1 MAMYVARSPYRT
13 GFTRPKFKI
22 GFPKI
27 SAIFKRGFSEKRID
41 RTRNFNARV
50 AVGQNMVLAPV
61 MVGAASGVAMKNTKT
76 FAQIVEQFRE
86 KTINYEVGP
95 NTVIVGLMM
104 MGLLLSMLYLLHFN
118 QIATKGY
125 DINRLDASHSQLL
138 SQWDVRN
145 MQLAQIKSL
154 NYILGSGRLD
164 GMRSPDKVQY
174 VNGGMTAVA
183 SLN

>member
-1 MAMYVARSPYRT
+1 MYVARSPYRT
-13 GFTRPKFKI
+13 GFSTPKVKIAFPRIASLFKGGFGKTR
-22 GFPKI
+22 
-27 SAIFKRGFSEKRID
+27 RID
-41 RTRNFNARV
+41 RAQNFNQRV
-50 AVGQNMVLAPV
+50 AVGQNLVLAPV
-61 MVGAASGVAMKNTKT
+61 FAHSGSGKVAAKPGKS

-95 NTVIVGLMM
+95 NTVMFGLMFFAAI
-104 MGLLLSMLYLLHFN
+104 LSMLYLLHFN
-118 QIATKGY
+118 QVATKGY

-154 NYILGSGRLD
+154 NYILGSGRID
-164 GMRSPDKVQY
+164 GMRTPDKVQY